1 MPGAGTAIADRHS
14 HRPFSHRDSG
24 AGTRSIVRALQPN
37 DAMVSWFLLVGAVLI
52 VMAFASR
59 WVSRM
64 PLSFALVYLVV
75 GFAAGP
81 DGANLVAIDLV
92 AHDGI
97 VEILAE
103 VAVLISLFAVGLR
116 LNLPLTWQN
125 WRTPLKLATVAMLLT
140 IAGVALAAHLLLGFE
155 WPVAVLLGAVL
166 APTDPVLASDVQV
179 QHAEDRDALR
189 LALTAEGGLND
200 GAAFPAVILGLMLI
214 GATPDFARWVVRDVV
229 WAVTGAVALGTAC
242 GMLLAWA
249 VARARQS
256 GRGLEFEEFLALGM
270 IALTYGAALAT
281 DTYGFVAVFV
291 AGLAF
296 AQAKFPDSAR
306 PHVSGAAAPETTHRL
321 LVFTAQC
328 ERLAEV
334 ALVLLIGAALWTV
347 TWNVRVIAFGAAL
360 MFIVRPL
367 AILITI
373 RRTELSRIRRRLL
386 AWFGIR
392 GIGSIY
398 YATYAIGHAE
408 AAPWMH
414 EFASA
419 TLVAIVMSIAAHG
432 ASATP
437 LMSWLRPRRP
447 AASPGART

>member
-1 MPGAGTAIADRHS
+1 M
-14 HRPFSHRDSG
+14 FY
-24 AGTRSIVRALQPN
+24 
-37 DAMVSWFLLVGAVLI
+37 SWFLLVGAVLV

-64 PLSFALVYLVV
+64 PLSFALVYLAV
-75 GFAAGP
+75 GYAIGP
-81 DGANLVAIDLV
+81 DGVNLVAIDLIV
-92 AHDGI
+92 HGGI

-116 LNLPLTWQN
+116 LNLPLTWHS
-125 WRTPLKLATVAMLLT
+125 WRTPVKLATLTMVLT
-140 IAGVALAAHLLLGFE
+140 IAGIALAAHLLLGFE
-155 WPVAVLLGAVL
+155 WSVALLLGAVL

-179 QHAEDRDALR
+179 QHADDRDALR

-214 GATPDFARWVVRDVV
+214 GAAPDLAQWVTHDVV
-229 WAVTGAVALGTAC
+229 WAITGAVALGTAC

-249 VARARQS
+249 VAQMRRS

-270 IALTYGAALAT
+270 IALTYGAALVT
-281 DTYGFVAVFV
+281 ETYGFVAVFV

-296 AQAKFPDSAR
+296 AQAKFRDSAR
-306 PHVSGAAAPETTHRL
+306 PGPSETAPGTARRL
-321 LVFTAQC
+321 LVFTTQC

-334 ALVLLIGAALWTV
+334 ALVLMIGAALWMV
-347 TWNVRVIAFGAAL
+347 TWSLQVIAFGAAL
-360 MFIVRPL
+360 LFIVRPL
-367 AILITI
+367 ATLITI
-373 RRTELSRIRRRLL
+373 RGSELSRIRRRLL

-392 GIGSIY
+392 GIGSVY
-398 YATYAIGHAE
+398 YATYAIGHADY
-408 AAPWMH
+408 APWMH

-437 LMSWLRPRRP
+437 LMNWLRRPRRSAP
-447 AASPGART
+447 KPSART

>member
-1 MPGAGTAIADRHS
+1 
-14 HRPFSHRDSG
+14 
-24 AGTRSIVRALQPN
+24 
-37 DAMVSWFLLVGAVLI
+37 MVSWFLLVGAVLV

-64 PLSFALVYLVV
+64 PLSFALVYLAV
-75 GFAAGP
+75 GFAIGP
-81 DGANLVAIDLV
+81 DGANLIAIDLV
-92 AHDGI
+92 AHGGI

-116 LNLPLTWQN
+116 LNLPLAWEH
-125 WRTPLKLATVAMLLT
+125 WRTPVKLATVTMLLT
-140 IAGVALAAHLLLGFE
+140 IAGIALAAHLLLGFD
-155 WPVAVLLGAVL
+155 WPVALLLGAVL

-179 QHAEDRDALR
+179 QHADDRDALR
-189 LALTAEGGLND
+189 LALTAEGGMND

-214 GATPDFARWVVRDVV
+214 GAAPDLSRWLVHDVA
-229 WAVTGAVALGTAC
+229 WAIAGAVALGTAC

-249 VARARQS
+249 GARMRRS
-256 GRGLEFEEFLALGM
+256 GSGLEFEEFLALGM

-281 DTYGFVAVFV
+281 ETYGFVAVFV

-296 AQAKFPDSAR
+296 AQAKFHVSAR
-306 PHVSGAAAPETTHRL
+306 PRLSEAPAPGTPQRL
-321 LVFTAQC
+321 LVFTTQC

-347 TWNVRVIAFGAAL
+347 TWSVQVIGFGAAL
-360 MFIVRPL
+360 MLIVRPL
-367 AILITI
+367 ATLITV
-373 RRTELSRIRRRLL
+373 RRSELSPLRRRLL

-392 GIGSIY
+392 GIGSVY
-398 YATYAIGHAE
+398 YATYAIGKADY
-408 AAPWMH
+408 APWMH

-437 LMSWLRPRRP
+437 LMNWLRPRRSAP
-447 AASPGART
+447 KPSVRT